1 LLKKLRAKKHEE
13 EENEEKEIK
22 ERAKS
27 EEKRTENI
35 KTLNLG
41 AIKDEN
47 SGKVTYIDPL
57 DFFKTEHPIEVDKNL
72 DEFGLNDVKEEKKE
86 NVQEKEKE
94 KEKEKKPKLKAV
106 IGAVNMKIKFE
117 DMMKARNK
125 IKNDDKAQNKKS
137 LSVGTRNVKNDKN
150 KFEII
155 NKTKEDRDQRLYIKL
170 ILARN
175 KFNKTNINQQDIYLD
190 IQKKLAKLKEFPD
203 KTGDLQK
210 EINENP
216 NCDRSLA
223 LRGILASINVLVD
236 GPYIEELR
244 DIAHCPFRGS
254 TNQRLIYLNNG
265 KREDK

>member
-1 LLKKLRAKKHEE
+1 MSTKARSLLKKLRAKKHEE

-41 AIKDEN
+41 AMKDEN

-57 DFFKTEHPIEVDKNL
+57 DFFKTEHPLEIDKTL
-72 DEFGLNDVKEEKKE
+72 DEFGLNEVEDKTNKEEKNE
-86 NVQEKEKE
+86 NE
-94 KEKEKKPKLKAV
+94 KEKEKKPKLKAL

-125 IKNDDKAQNKKS
+125 VKKEEKTQNKKS
-137 LSVGTRNVKNDKN
+137 LSVGSRNVKNDKN
-150 KFEII
+150 KFELI

-175 KFNKTNINQQDIYLD
+175 KFNKSNTNQQDIYID
-190 IQKKLAKLKEFPD
+190 ILTKIAQIKEFPD
-203 KTGDLQK
+203 KTGELKK
-210 EINENP
+210 EIDEIENDLKIKNIILCP
-216 NCDRSLA
+216 DVQIVSDKDETDSIGKQLSLEQ
-223 LRGILASINVLVD
+223 IINKMKLKSD
-236 GPYIEELR
+236 
-244 DIAHCPFRGS
+244 A
-254 TNQRLIYLNNG
+254 
-265 KREDK
+265 

>member
-1 LLKKLRAKKHEE
+1 MSNKARSLLKKLRAKKHEE

-41 AIKDEN
+41 TMKDEN

-57 DFFKTEHPIEVDKNL
+57 DFFKTEHPLEIDKTL
-72 DEFGLNDVKEEKKE
+72 DEFGLNEVEDKTNKEEKNE
-86 NVQEKEKE
+86 NEKE
-94 KEKEKKPKLKAV
+94 KEKEKKPKLKAL

-125 IKNDDKAQNKKS
+125 VKKEENTQNKKS
-137 LSVGTRNVKNDKN
+137 LSVGSRNVKNDKN

-190 IQKKLAKLKEFPD
+190 IQKKLAQLKEFPD

-210 EINENP
+210 EINEIENDLKIKNIVLCP
-216 NCDRSLA
+216 DVQIVSDEDDTDSIGKQLSLEQ
-223 LRGILASINVLVD
+223 IINKMKLKSD
-236 GPYIEELR
+236 
-244 DIAHCPFRGS
+244 A
-254 TNQRLIYLNNG
+254 
-265 KREDK
+265 

>member
-1 LLKKLRAKKHEE
+1 MSTKARSLLKKLRAKKHEE
-13 EENEEKEIK
+13 EEKEEKEEKEK
-22 ERAKS
+22 ERPKS

-41 AIKDEN
+41 TIKDES

-72 DEFGLNDVKEEKKE
+72 DEFGLNDVEEEKKE
-86 NVQEKEKE
+86 NENEKE

-190 IQKKLAKLKEFPD
+190 IQKKLAQLKEFPD

-210 EINENP
+210 EINEIENDLKIKNIVLCP
-216 NCDRSLA
+216 DVQIVSDEDDTDSIGKQLSLEQ
-223 LRGILASINVLVD
+223 IINKMKLKSD
-236 GPYIEELR
+236 
-244 DIAHCPFRGS
+244 A
-254 TNQRLIYLNNG
+254 
-265 KREDK
+265 

>member
-1 LLKKLRAKKHEE
+1 MSNKARSLLKKLRAKKHEE

-41 AIKDEN
+41 AMKDEN

-57 DFFKTEHPIEVDKNL
+57 DFFKTEHPLEIDKTL
-72 DEFGLNDVKEEKKE
+72 DEFGLNEVEEETKKEEK
-86 NVQEKEKE
+86 KE
-94 KEKEKKPKLKAV
+94 KEKEKKPKLKAL

-125 IKNDDKAQNKKS
+125 VKKEEKTQNKKS
-137 LSVGTRNVKNDKN
+137 LSVGSRNVKNDKN
-150 KFEII
+150 KFELI

-175 KFNKTNINQQDIYLD
+175 KFNKSNINQQDIYLD
-190 IQKKLAKLKEFPD
+190 ILTKIAQIKEFPD
-203 KTGDLQK
+203 KTGELKK
-210 EINENP
+210 EIDEIENDLKIKNIILCP
-216 NCDRSLA
+216 DVQIVSDKDETDSIGKQLSLEQ
-223 LRGILASINVLVD
+223 IINKMKLKSD
-236 GPYIEELR
+236 
-244 DIAHCPFRGS
+244 A
-254 TNQRLIYLNNG
+254 
-265 KREDK
+265 

>member
-1 LLKKLRAKKHEE
+1 MSNKARSLLKKLRAKKHEEE

-27 EEKRTENI
+27 EEKRTANI

-47 SGKVTYIDPL
+47 SGEVTYIDPL
-57 DFFKTEHPIEVDKNL
+57 DFFKTEHPLEIDKTL
-72 DEFGLNDVKEEKKE
+72 DEFGLNEVEDKTNKEEKNE
-86 NVQEKEKE
+86 NE
-94 KEKEKKPKLKAV
+94 KEKEKKPKLKAL

-190 IQKKLAKLKEFPD
+190 IQKKLAQLKEFPD

-210 EINENP
+210 EINEIENDLKIKNIVLCP
-216 NCDRSLA
+216 DVQIVSDEDDTDSIGKQLSLEQ
-223 LRGILASINVLVD
+223 IINKMKIKSD
-236 GPYIEELR
+236 
-244 DIAHCPFRGS
+244 A
-254 TNQRLIYLNNG
+254 
-265 KREDK
+265 